1 MQKIYKI
8 TGGKGRC
15 ACGHKVNASGV
26 YYLIDTENRAWTF
39 CEMCGKQRGLHEWWG
54 AKETLTS
61 EEMQKHWFG
70 AEPIQEVV
78 CRKLTQYTRKSRD
91 YSSKREEMLKSAV
104 EV

>member
-26 YYLIDTENRAWTF
+26 YYLIDTETRAWTF

-61 EEMQKHWFG
+61 EQMQEHWFG
-70 AEPIQEVV
+70 AEPVKEVV
-78 CRKLTQYTRKSRD
+78 CRQLKQYTRKLVN
-91 YSSKREEMLKSAV
+91 SSERREEMLRAAV